1 MKRFIPILQWLPN
14 YSKQHFRGDFI
25 AGLTVGILLIPQG
38 MAYAVIAGL
47 PAEYGLYTAL
57 VPPIVYAVLGTSKKL
72 SIGPVAI
79 DSLLV
84 ASTIA
89 GLSVAGPEALIPLTM
104 LLAFMVGI
112 SQLLLGAL
120 KMGFLANFLSSPVI
134 NGFTSAA
141 AIVIALNQVKYLL
154 GVELSRSTRIHE
166 LLLGIFDEVQELHLL
181 TFAFAMAVLL
191 VLYALRY
198 INKKIPSGLLVM
210 IGSIVLVAI
219 FDWDQSGLD
228 VVGTIPPGL
237 PEFKVPPF
245 TEVPWK
251 QMLPMAFTIGLIGFT
266 ESYSL
271 SRKFQQEDPNYE
283 IEANQELR
291 ALGLT
296 NAIGSF
302 FQSYVAT
309 SSFSRTAVNA
319 ESGAQTSLSGVFAAV
334 IVALVLLFFT
344 TPFEILPM
352 CVLAAII
359 FVAVLR
365 LVDFKTPKRL
375 WKMHRAEFWLL
386 ITTFIATGFIG
397 IIEGIAVGAVVSLLF
412 MVYRTTKPH
421 MAVLGNVDG
430 HFKNIRR
437 FPNAIQRKDVLA
449 VRFDGQLYYANQQY
463 FDDQVRQLIIDKGDQ
478 LKLFVLNA
486 ESINYMDATAGAM
499 VSQLVKDLRGEGIEF
514 RLAGAIGPVRDA
526 LKRSG
531 LIMDIGE
538 ENCFVRTGDA
548 INHFDDP
555 TSVSNQEIARQ
566 TEP

>member
-1 MKRFIPILQWLPN
+1 
-14 YSKQHFRGDFI
+14 
-25 AGLTVGILLIPQG
+25 

-166 LLLGIFDEVQELHLL
+166 LFLGIFDEVQELHLL
-181 TFAFAMAVLL
+181 TFAFAMAILL

-210 IGSIVLVAI
+210 IGAIVLVAI

-412 MVYRTTKPH
+412 MVFRTTKPH

-430 HFKNIRR
+430 HFKNIGR
-437 FPNAIQRKDVLA
+437 FPDAIQREDVLA

-463 FDDQVRQLIIDKGDQ
+463 FDDQIRSLMMDKGHG
-478 LKLFVLNA
+478 LRLFVLNA
-486 ESINYMDATAGAM
+486 ESITYIDATAGNM
-499 VSQLVKDLRGEGIEF
+499 LTQLIKDIREEGMEF

-531 LIMDIGE
+531 LNDIIGE
-538 ENCFVRTGDA
+538 ANYFVRTGEA
-548 INHFDDP
+548 IAHYDDP
-555 TSVSNQEIARQ
+555 QSNVNRGIASQ
-566 TEP
+566 TDT